1 MKNPIQLSKLL
12 NIFTVLV
19 LICLIIFQIENL
31 SSLSSEV
38 DDIGVYRTLV
48 EAQQRKLDFYH
59 IVNTSSKSELI
70 HEIEAKGNLQAKTL
84 ALFLQ
89 KVNLLEPTL
98 KLIASYKSLYSV
110 PIGWTYAPGQYFITQ
125 LLVNGD
131 ESYQSAKFKIRV
143 VSKIFWLLG
152 IIGIIFILS
161 KIKEKNII
169 QAGLLFL
176 VLIISSQSQ
185 TSYSAHGSSYA
196 AGLIASS
203 ITFLIAINLIQSQKI
218 TLTDTL
224 LLFIVTLIQYQLI
237 PVVFL
242 IFSFIWLQLLF
253 SINLTIKERSKNF
266 IRLIRFSLI
275 FAALFFI
282 FVFPT
287 FKDKM
292 GSGLNW
298 NAGSNHE
305 YSLNDNYLDLNRE
318 ITFQKS
324 ILLITEPFNAF
335 IDTCASIFSPISF
348 SFSVAKSLG
357 LMIFVLII
365 AAFVNF
371 LKNKDVKPYVLTSL
385 TILFS
390 HFLLYI
396 FGFVPFSPT
405 RHSLYLTVPLVVLGV
420 IGTSNLISIFE
431 IWHPKLTNLL
441 ISIGVLLL
449 AFACYYLNVSYITKR
464 ADPFD
469 QAKVIELLASTAT
482 PTIVLNSD
490 WTYQHYGM
498 PQVQKVKILLD
509 LNLHGKK
516 ENFSV
521 NLEKVRPIIGAMN
534 AGDTIY
540 LMRVSHWGSL
550 DNDDSGEKIADI
562 ICKYFNYSCLFSGK
576 NQLFSSTTKVSS
588 EWVENIQGFT
598 NSIYI
603 ETMNISVINSSS
615 KN

>member
-1 MKNPIQLSKLL
+1 M
-12 NIFTVLV
+12 
-19 LICLIIFQIENL
+19 
-31 SSLSSEV
+31 
-38 DDIGVYRTLV
+38 
-48 EAQQRKLDFYH
+48 
-59 IVNTSSKSELI
+59 
-70 HEIEAKGNLQAKTL
+70 
-84 ALFLQ
+84 
-89 KVNLLEPTL
+89 
-98 KLIASYKSLYSV
+98 
-110 PIGWTYAPGQYFITQ
+110 
-125 LLVNGD
+125 
-131 ESYQSAKFKIRV
+131 
-143 VSKIFWLLG
+143 
-152 IIGIIFILS
+152 
-161 KIKEKNII
+161 
-169 QAGLLFL
+169 
-176 VLIISSQSQ
+176 
-185 TSYSAHGSSYA
+185 
-196 AGLIASS
+196 
-203 ITFLIAINLIQSQKI
+203 
-218 TLTDTL
+218 
-224 LLFIVTLIQYQLI
+224 
-237 PVVFL
+237 
-242 IFSFIWLQLLF
+242 
-253 SINLTIKERSKNF
+253 
-266 IRLIRFSLI
+266 
-275 FAALFFI
+275 
-282 FVFPT
+282 
-287 FKDKM
+287 
-292 GSGLNW
+292 
-298 NAGSNHE
+298 
-305 YSLNDNYLDLNRE
+305 
-318 ITFQKS
+318 
-324 ILLITEPFNAF
+324 
-335 IDTCASIFSPISF
+335 
-348 SFSVAKSLG
+348 
-357 LMIFVLII
+357 
-365 AAFVNF
+365 
-371 LKNKDVKPYVLTSL
+371 
-385 TILFS
+385 
-390 HFLLYI
+390 
-396 FGFVPFSPT
+396 
-405 RHSLYLTVPLVVLGV
+405 PLVVLGV